1 MYLTFDYSLSI
12 LNSNVFYE
20 KLDKSVDAIIYDNED
35 FWNGFIKQS
44 CINKIRIFN
53 NILNALHYVAY
64 LNKDDGVF
72 FNERWNYLYFWI
84 GTKALENV
92 TQDCP
97 FSNVISILKSVK
109 KRINEIPYKYN
120 IENISEKEF
129 NDLKVV
135 YDYFVNYTSI
145 QFNHSAP
152 DSDCTQ
158 EYKKYVD
165 SSFDAYVKLKEECR
179 QNGQKDYC
187 KYFNHFIEKNNYE
200 NLQKVTCNGKKPPLS
215 VEEHRKQHL
224 PDAHPEV
231 ELEGGIQIENDGTEM
246 HTRGIS
252 TSEMSDNMMSTY
264 FPFLGIFSILFLL
277 YNYIPFRTWLHNFL
291 PKKEIIRHDLYEDES
306 EELLENEYESSDRNS
321 QYNRHDINYHSI
333 VNS

>member
-20 KLDKSVDAIIYDNED
+20 KLDKSVDAIIYDNEE
-35 FWNGFIKQS
+35 FWNRFIKQS
-44 CINKIRIFN
+44 CINKIGIFN
-53 NILNALHYVAY
+53 TILNALHYVAY

-72 FNERWNYLYFWI
+72 FNERWNYLYFWV
-84 GTKALENV
+84 GTKALKNV
-92 TQDCP
+92 TQNCP

-109 KRINEIPYKYN
+109 ERINKIPYKYN

-135 YDYFVNYTSI
+135 YDYFVNYASI
-145 QFNHSAP
+145 QFNHSSP
-152 DSDCTQ
+152 DSACTH

-165 SSFDAYVKLKEECR
+165 SSFDAYVKLNEECR
-179 QNGQKDYC
+179 QNGEKDYC
-187 KYFNHFIEKNNYE
+187 KYFKHFIEKNNYE

-215 VEEHRKQHL
+215 VEQYRKLHL
-224 PDAHPEV
+224 SDAQPEV
-231 ELEGGIQIENDGTEM
+231 ELEGGIQIPNDGTEM

-252 TSEMSDNMMSTY
+252 TSETSDNMMSTY
-264 FPFLGIFSILFLL
+264 FPILGIFSILFLL

-306 EELLENEYESSDRNS
+306 EELLENEYELSDRNS